1 MKLNHPARV
10 LTFLAPLL
18 ALTIA
23 SATAAPDRPPGAVI
37 DAADYPI
44 LQAAL
49 DAVPE
54 GGGMVLLPP
63 GRFEITAPLRLSRGD
78 VRIAGSGA
86 STHVVNRNESGE
98 PAILIQADGF
108 PGNPRARIWR
118 VQIDNFR
125 ISGNPRSGD
134 GIRFEGV
141 HELFVQNMSI
151 DRNGRHG
158 IRTIR
163 CEENARIV
171 SCNITYNAGAGL
183 SVTDG
188 HDILVSANQF
198 EENQDA
204 VRCVDSFNLNL
215 TGNIIDDH
223 LRHAVVIENTHS
235 SVVSGNMIEQC
246 KGVAVIL
253 DRDCLGFSISG
264 NTLASDVDGGIDLR
278 DAWGCSITGNN
289 FTRVYHYSVRVG
301 PNSGRIAISGNTF
314 NNTYVGEGKIRFPV
328 THDDPDKIDDGSGV
342 VITGASDVIVS
353 NNLFSGI
360 TTPAVLASGGAQR
373 LLVTD
378 NLVTGLN
385 NRGGPSIQAF
395 QLADA
400 RDSIL
405 KDNLVP

>member
-1 MKLNHPARV
+1 MP
-10 LTFLAPLL
+10 FLAALL
-18 ALTIA
+18 ALTIG
-23 SATAAPDRPPGAVI
+23 SATAAPDRPPAAVI
-37 DAADYPI
+37 DAADYPT

-63 GRFEITAPLRLSRGD
+63 GKFEISASLRLSRGD
-78 VRIAGSGA
+78 VRIKGAGA
-86 STHVVNRNESGE
+86 ATQVVNLNEAGE
-98 PAILIQADGF
+98 PALLIQADGF
-108 PGNPRARIWR
+108 PANPRARIWR
-118 VQIDNFR
+118 VQIGNFR

-134 GIRFEGV
+134 GVRFEGV

-151 DRNGRHG
+151 DRNGGHG
-158 IRTIR
+158 IHTIR
-163 CEENARIV
+163 CEENPRIV
-171 SCNITYNAGAGL
+171 SCNITYNGLAGL
-183 SVTDG
+183 NLTDA
-188 HDILVSANQF
+188 HDIVVSGNQF
-198 EENQDA
+198 EENQDG
-204 VRCVDSFNLNL
+204 VRCIDSFNLNL

-223 LRHAVVIENTHS
+223 LRHGVVIENTHS

-246 KGVAVIL
+246 KGIAMIL
-253 DRDCLGFSISG
+253 DRDCVGFSITG

-328 THDDPDKIDDGSGV
+328 THEDPDKIDDGSGV
-342 VITGASDVIVS
+342 VITGASDMIVS
-353 NNLFSGI
+353 GNLFSGI
-360 TTPAVLASGGAQR
+360 TTPAVFASGGAQR
-373 LLVTD
+373 LLVAN

-385 NRGGPSIQAF
+385 TRGGPSIQAF

-400 RDSIL
+400 RDSIV
-405 KDNLVP
+405 KDNLVPPNQTKTGK